1 MTVSFIHLSDIHF
14 GQERDDALHFNN
26 DVKAQLIVDAAE
38 IVKSLPSGVAHGI
51 LVTGDIAQ
59 AGKSAQYT
67 DAGRWLD
74 QLAEAVGCESFRIQ
88 MVPGN
93 HDLDRSLL
101 SKGGSLMLDA
111 IRAGGAAEYEA
122 ILASATDRAV
132 LFARFRD
139 YGKFCEGYDCALDSE
154 GRYATNMLVELAPGR
169 SIRFVRLNSSLLCT
183 GDEDDKNPELM
194 VGARQ
199 FTIPRTKGEE
209 IVALI
214 HHPLNW
220 FKDQVDVAK
229 YLKSRARILI
239 SGHEHNPRVLVE
251 EIEGGTDFMM
261 LAAGATV
268 PTRSNEPYAY
278 TYNVIEFDWDSE
290 RDALAVKIHPR
301 AWNPDFTRFE
311 ADNSALGKPQ
321 PDFVLGCPNF
331 RACATSEPHN
341 QASAAAHPVAAGHDT
356 PTVEIVAEV
365 VENAK
370 EPEVKP
376 ELPGYRLLLLRFFR
390 DLTEGE
396 RLRILT
402 TLDAIP
408 LDSEDLLTQATER
421 HLFDWLIGQGKLEDI
436 QQLVEHYIQIKDG
449 GEER

>member
-1 MTVSFIHLSDIHF
+1 VTVSFIHLSDIHF

-38 IVKSLPSGVAHGI
+38 VVRALPGGVAHGI

-59 AGKSAQYT
+59 AGKADQYT

-74 QLAEAVGCESFRIQ
+74 QLADAVGCESFRIQ

-93 HDLDRSLL
+93 HDLDRNLL
-101 SKGGSLMLDA
+101 SKGGKLMLDA
-111 IRAGGAAEYEA
+111 IRDGGAAEYEA
-122 ILASATDRAV
+122 ILASSTDRAV
-132 LFARFRD
+132 LFARFRE
-139 YGKFCEGYDCALDSE
+139 YGKFCEGYDCALDPE

-169 SIRFVRLNSSLLCT
+169 FIRFVRLNSSLLCT

-220 FKDQVDVAK
+220 FKDSVDVAK

-239 SGHEHNPRVLVE
+239 SGHEHNPRVH
-251 EIEGGTDFMM
+251 IEQIEKETDFMM

-278 TYNVIEFDWDSE
+278 TYNVIEFDWDSGK
-290 RDALAVKIHPR
+290 DALAVKIHPR

-311 ADNSALGKPQ
+311 ADSNALGKPE

-331 RACATSEPHN
+331 RA
-341 QASAAAHPVAAGHDT
+341 SAATVPQNQVSAAVAHET
-356 PTVEIVAEV
+356 PTVEIVAEL

-396 RLRILT
+396 RLRVLT
-402 TLDAIP
+402 ELDAIP

-421 HLFDWLIGQGKLEDI
+421 HLFDWLIGQGKLENI
-436 QQLVEHYIQIKDG
+436 QHLVDHYMQIKDG
-449 GEER
+449 GEEK

>member
-26 DVKAQLIVDAAE
+26 DVKAQLIVDAAGV
-38 IVKSLPSGVAHGI
+38 IGALPSGVAHGI

-59 AGKSAQYT
+59 AGTADQYR

-74 QLAEAVGCESFRIQ
+74 ELANAVGCEPYRIQ

-93 HDLDRSLL
+93 HDLDRRLL
-101 SKGGSLMLDA
+101 SKWGELMLDA
-111 IRAGGAAEYEA
+111 IRAGGAVEYEA
-122 ILASATDRAV
+122 ILASAVDRAV
-132 LFARFRD
+132 LFDRFRE

-169 SIRFVRLNSSLLCT
+169 FIRFVRLNSSLLCT
-183 GDEDDKNPELM
+183 GKEDDKNPELM

-220 FKDQVDVAK
+220 FKDSVDVAK
-229 YLKSRARILI
+229 YLKSRARVLI
-239 SGHEHNPRVLVE
+239 SGHEHNPRVHIE
-251 EIEGGTDFMM
+251 EIECGTDFMM

-278 TYNVIEFDWDSE
+278 TYNIIEFDWDLE
-290 RDALAVKIHPR
+290 NDGLAVKIHPR

-311 ADNSALGKPQ
+311 ADKAGLGKPE
-321 PDFVLGCPNF
+321 PNFILGSPNF
-331 RACATSEPHN
+331 RACAPLVPHN
-341 QASAAAHPVAAGHDT
+341 QILTDLPPEKAGNET
-356 PTVEIVAEV
+356 QTVEIVAEV
-365 VENAK
+365 IDNAK

-402 TLDAIP
+402 ELDAIT
-408 LDSEDLLTQATER
+408 LDSQDLMTQATER
-421 HLFDWLIGQGKLEDI
+421 HLFDWLIGQGKLEKL
-436 QQLVEHYIQIKDG
+436 QQLVDHYIHIKDG
-449 GEER
+449 GE

>member
-38 IVKSLPSGVAHGI
+38 VVRALPGGVAHGI

-59 AGKSAQYT
+59 AGKADQYT

-74 QLAEAVGCESFRIQ
+74 ELAEAVGCESFRIQ

-122 ILASATDRAV
+122 ILASAADRAV
-132 LFARFRD
+132 LFDRFKD

-169 SIRFVRLNSSLLCT
+169 FIRFVRLNSSLLCT
-183 GDEDDKNPELM
+183 GQEDDKNPELM

-220 FKDQVDVAK
+220 FKDSVDVAK
-229 YLKSRARILI
+229 YLKSRARVLI
-239 SGHEHNPRVLVE
+239 SGHEHNPRVHIE
-251 EIEGGTDFMM
+251 EIEGGTDFMT

-290 RDALAVKIHPR
+290 KDGLAVKIHPR
-301 AWNPDFTRFE
+301 TWNPDFTRFE
-311 ADNSALGKPQ
+311 VDKTGLGKADPN
-321 PDFVLGCPNF
+321 FVLGCPNF
-331 RACATSEPHN
+331 RSCAQVVPHN
-341 QASAAAHPVAAGHDT
+341 GALTDVSPAGVTHET
-356 PTVEIVAEV
+356 PTVEIVAEAI
-365 VENAK
+365 ENAK

-390 DLTEGE
+390 DLSEGE

-402 TLDAIP
+402 ELDAIP
-408 LDSEDLLTQATER
+408 LDSEDLITQAIER
-421 HLFDWLIGQGKLEDI
+421 HLFDWLIGQGKLEAL
-436 QQLVEHYIQIKDG
+436 QQLVDHYIQIKDG
-449 GEER
+449 GDGK

>member
-1 MTVSFIHLSDIHF
+1 MARKSGAIHYSAGKFTVASPGNRKRIDTTGQFVTVNFIHLSDIHF

-26 DVKAQLIVDAAE
+26 DVKAQLIVDAAQ
-38 IVKSLPSGVAHGI
+38 VVGTLPSGVAHGI

-59 AGKSAQYT
+59 AGKAAQYT

-74 QLAEAVGCESFRIQ
+74 QLARAVGCEPFRIQ

-101 SKGGSLMLDA
+101 SKGGTLMLDA

-122 ILASATDRAV
+122 ILASANDRAV
-132 LFARFRD
+132 LFARFKD

-169 SIRFVRLNSSLLCT
+169 FIRFVRLNSSLLCT
-183 GDEDDKNPELM
+183 GDEDEKNPELM

-220 FKDQVDVAK
+220 FKDQVEVAK

-278 TYNVIEFDWDSE
+278 TYNVIEFDWDSG
-290 RDALAVKIHPR
+290 RDALVVKIHPR

-311 ADNSALGKPQ
+311 ADEKALGKPE
-321 PDFVLGCPNF
+321 PDFALGCPNF
-331 RACATSEPHN
+331 RACVPSVPHN
-341 QASAAAHPVAAGHDT
+341 QISADAPSAAVVQDT

-390 DLTEGE
+390 DLTEE
-396 RLRILT
+396 NVC
-402 TLDAIP
+402 A
-408 LDSEDLLTQATER
+408 
-421 HLFDWLIGQGKLEDI
+421 
-436 QQLVEHYIQIKDG
+436 Y
-449 GEER
+449 